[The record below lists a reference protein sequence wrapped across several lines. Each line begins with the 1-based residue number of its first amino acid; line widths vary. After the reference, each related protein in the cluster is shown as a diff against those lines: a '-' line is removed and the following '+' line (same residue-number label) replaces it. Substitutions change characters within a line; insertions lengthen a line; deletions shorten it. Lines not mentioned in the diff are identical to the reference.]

1 MAMKTQRQDLVLGL
15 VAIALLGLFLATVLF
30 LAQRVGGV
38 RRPIVVHFRH
48 EDGLSP
54 LKAGSQVL
62 LSGAIEVG
70 VVKEV
75 EVRELEVGPAGAPR
89 RQTVVIARAEIDESL
104 PLYGDCEITTDMP
117 LIGGSGTMVIV
128 NVGTPGVPLPAD
140 HLWGQ
145 PPQGLAAFAALSRR
159 LTAEGGIID
168 RLDRMLDPDADGSLL
183 NKVMLSLM
191 DINAITGELRTQL
204 TAAERESLLRK
215 VHLIMDD
222 LNATTAA
229 IRQQTDAA
237 HAGALLARF
246 NAVLDVAHGSLA
258 EVLGMLEEGRPLVQE
273 TLVSVE
279 HAARVIDQE
288 MVANVRGELDP
299 TDPGSLLSELH
310 TAMARVNGSLA
321 EIQALSATGN
331 RMLVLSRPQIERV
344 LANLREVSEELTLA
358 SKDIRLNPSKL
369 LWPPKDREASKL
381 DVFAA
386 ARDFAQAATYL
397 DEAAARLQA
406 VMDVAPEGEMRA
418 TADPEVRAI
427 LDSLQGAFE
436 RFERAEAFFWEQMK

>member
-1 MAMKTQRQDLVLGL
+1 MKTQRQDFVLGL
-15 VAIALLGLFLATVLF
+15 VVIALLGLFLATVLF
-30 LAQRVGGV
+30 LSQRVSGA
-38 RRPIVVHFRH
+38 RRSIVVHFRH

-54 LKAGSQVL
+54 LKPGSQVL

-75 EVRELEVGPAGAPR
+75 EVRELDVGLVGAPPR

-128 NVGTPGVPLPAD
+128 NVGTPGVPLPPD
-140 HLWGQ
+140 HVWGQ
-145 PPQGLAAFAALSRR
+145 PPQGMAAFSALSRR
-159 LTAEGGIID
+159 LTAEGGIVD

-183 NKVMLSLM
+183 NKVMVSLM
-191 DINAITGELRTQL
+191 DVNAMTSELRTQL
-204 TAAERESLLRK
+204 TAAERASLLRK
-215 VHLIMDD
+215 VHLILDD

-229 IRQQTDAA
+229 IRQQTDRED
-237 HAGALLARF
+237 AGALLARF

-258 EVLGMLEEGRPLVQE
+258 EVLGMLQEGRPLVQE

-288 MVANVRGELDP
+288 MVANLRGELDP

-331 RMLVLSRPQIERV
+331 RMLVLNRPQIERV
-344 LANLREVSEELTLA
+344 LSNIREVSEVLALT
-358 SKDIRLNPSKL
+358 SKDIQLNPSKL
-369 LWPPKDREASKL
+369 IWPPKDREASKL
-381 DVFAA
+381 DVFTA

-406 VMDVAPEGEMRA
+406 VMEVAPEGEMRA